1 MAYDVRLVKL
11 VTGELALGKYTEEGL
26 SDVAILQVVP
36 VQQGG
41 VQMMMLPY
49 GYPFEEEFKGK
60 IESRHFLYMYEKLP
74 EGLEGKYLEACTN
87 LTLTGMKGMTLQS
100 SQPMGG
106 GIITK

>member
-1 MAYDVRLVKL
+1 MAYDIRLVKL

-36 VQQGG
+36 AQQS

-60 IESRHFLYMYEKLP
+60 IEARHFLYVYDKLP
-74 EGLEGKYLEACTN
+74 EGLEAKYLEACTN
-87 LTLTGMKGMTLQS
+87 LTLTGLGGMEFKGGK
-100 SQPMGG
+100 PVGG
-106 GIITK
+106 SIIK